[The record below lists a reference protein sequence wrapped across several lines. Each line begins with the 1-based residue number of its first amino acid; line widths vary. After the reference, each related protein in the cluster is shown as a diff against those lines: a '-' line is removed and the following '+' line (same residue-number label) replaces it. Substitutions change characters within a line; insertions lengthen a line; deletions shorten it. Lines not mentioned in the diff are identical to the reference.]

1 MADMNA
7 IVALQ
12 KAERLVAT
20 IARAFYT
27 DITVLVVDT
36 LIREK
41 YIKDKDEDLGSRLNL
56 QPKQVRSALAELL
69 AEGFAAKEM
78 MSDEIYSG
86 RSSNYWYIDL
96 RHAVNVILL
105 RVFQMKEILSQRQ
118 EAKAAHQALPTYVCP
133 RCHEKFEVMDIYKLS
148 NGDRSFCCSHCCPND
163 DHSGCKKG
171 SGYTLEDFNDKKGL
185 DSVTALIGQLNEQ
198 LGESTDPAVP
208 RESIFE
214 LVHSLRDT
222 VVPSNLPSQL
232 RQRGMGG
239 QQRGD
244 VSSAHA
250 RFQDDFHHRGRAA
263 DKAAAERGA
272 AGGRASSRPVQ
283 VLYTK
288 NWRGEEV
295 VVEIEQSEDE
305 DDGDEDWDAEGG
317 EEEDGNG
324 AGAGGGLL
332 LPSRAALKRKAAD
345 AAAKEEEAAKRAKK
359 ALPTFLKGSAISG
372 NYNNTADS
380 EDDDSES
387 SKDDA
392 KAEAAAAAQH
402 HARRLGVAAVTS
414 VAERDEMKKRLRPW
428 TERMKQVWRRQQSEM
443 RREEQ
448 EAAAAAAG
456 VNGDDAWWESDDED
470 GPAKNGGGGRK
481 GAPQARTSARL
492 LGLSAGVGAGQRFR
506 VGVRFVPI
514 EALTEEDIAKMSAE
528 DYTRFYNVV
537 VGEGG
542 C

>member
-1 MADMNA
+1 TTLVVSCTRRPCVVMADMNA
-7 IVALQ
+7 IMALQ

-27 DITVLVVDT
+27 DNTVLVVDT

-41 YIKDKDEDLGSRLNL
+41 YIKDKDEELGSRLNL

-118 EAKAAHQALPTYVCP
+118 EAKAAHQTYVCP
-133 RCHEKFEVMDIYKLS
+133 RCHEKFEVMDIYRLS

-171 SGYTLEDFNDKKGL
+171 SGYTLEESNDKKGL

-198 LGESTDPAVP
+198 LGESTDPTVP

-214 LVHSLRDT
+214 LVHSLRDI

-272 AGGRASSRPVQ
+272 AGGRGSSR
-283 VLYTK
+283 
-288 NWRGEEV
+288 
-295 VVEIEQSEDE
+295 
-305 DDGDEDWDAEGG
+305 
-317 EEEDGNG
+317 
-324 AGAGGGLL
+324 
-332 LPSRAALKRKAAD
+332 
-345 AAAKEEEAAKRAKK
+345 
-359 ALPTFLKGSAISG
+359 
-372 NYNNTADS
+372 
-380 EDDDSES
+380 
-387 SKDDA
+387 
-392 KAEAAAAAQH
+392 
-402 HARRLGVAAVTS
+402 
-414 VAERDEMKKRLRPW
+414 
-428 TERMKQVWRRQQSEM
+428 
-443 RREEQ
+443 
-448 EAAAAAAG
+448 
-456 VNGDDAWWESDDED
+456 
-470 GPAKNGGGGRK
+470 
-481 GAPQARTSARL
+481 
-492 LGLSAGVGAGQRFR
+492 
-506 VGVRFVPI
+506 
-514 EALTEEDIAKMSAE
+514 
-528 DYTRFYNVV
+528 
-537 VGEGG
+537 
-542 C
+542 